1 MNINFLQKRVLQAS
15 KFEKSDKK
23 IFNYTLIYFAIAS
36 VITIAMVG
44 SEIFF
49 NSQVKKIKNQQDL
62 LKNSILK
69 NEDLEFKFLVFSNK
83 LSLIKEIFEKRSDK
97 QAAINYFTDLFP
109 EGIYISGIDYDETQ
123 QTLNMK
129 VTSEDVF
136 LFETATQIL
145 DSDDVKSNFA
155 NVGKD
160 NLRRD
165 DTGKYNMNL
174 NIGLLNQS
182 ELEALQAKANNEETE

>member
-23 IFNYTLIYFAIAS
+23 IFNYMLIYFAVAS
-36 VITIAMVG
+36 VITIAMVSG
-44 SEIFF
+44 EIFF
-49 NSQVKKIKNQQDL
+49 NFQMKKIKNQQDL
-62 LKNSILK
+62 LKNNILR

-97 QAAINYFTDLFP
+97 QAAITYFTNIFP
-109 EGIYISGIDYDETQ
+109 EGIYISGIDYDENK

-129 VTSEDVF
+129 ITSEDVF
-136 LFETATQIL
+136 LFEKATQIL
-145 DSDDVKSNFA
+145 DSDEVKTNFA
-155 NVGKD
+155 KINKE

-165 DTGKYNMNL
+165 DSGKYNMNL
-174 NIGLLNQS
+174 NIGLLNQAQV
-182 ELEALQAKANNEETE
+182 EAVQAQNNEETN